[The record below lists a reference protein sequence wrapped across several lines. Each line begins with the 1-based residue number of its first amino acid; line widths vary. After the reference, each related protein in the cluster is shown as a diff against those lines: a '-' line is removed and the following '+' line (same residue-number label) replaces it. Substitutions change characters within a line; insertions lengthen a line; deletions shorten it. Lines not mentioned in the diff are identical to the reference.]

1 MEIILNIIISVIIIA
16 LILLIA
22 KLKTELNIERMKVD
36 TYRYYALKL
45 NYRIRG
51 IK

>member
-1 MEIILNIIISVIIIA
+1 MEIILMLSIMA
-16 LILLIA
+16 LIIWVA

-36 TYRYYALKL
+36 TYRYYSLKL
-45 NYRIRG
+45 NHQIRG